1 MAQPRAGLWKA
12 GGWRRVRAGVAPS
25 YEEAGLRTEERPHVP

>member
-25 YEEAGLRTEERPHVP
+25 HEEAGLRTEERPHVP